1 MKYKGKYSLNENLLK
16 GRGMGL
22 LITEMAT
29 QDPDVDPQVSKSS
42 DGTQPRKR
50 TGCKAERIVAFLHD
64 VPLNKYQLKGEST
77 HYTVAFDVDGGS
89 GKQFEVKSIN
99 SSSTVALE
107 CKEEMGGACA
117 QIVSQYDSAAKADI
131 AAGGKGYRSASA
143 EAGAAGVDLT
153 AASNQLLDDKFGGG
167 ARFLCV
173 HTERGGVYEQTR
185 ETLQPKLKTANYRTS
200 EGGGV
205 ACTFKADKSTEL
217 FNQPYDAEVDAWCVN
232 QGGVSLL

>member
-1 MKYKGKYSLNENLLK
+1 MKYRGKYNLKENLLE

-42 DGTQPRKR
+42 DGAQPRKA

-64 VPLNKYQLKGEST
+64 VPLNKYQIKGEST
-77 HYTVAFDVDGGS
+77 HYTVPFDVDGGP

-107 CKEEMGGACA
+107 CKSSMGGACA
-117 QIVSQYDSAAKADI
+117 KIVQQYDAAALD
-131 AAGGKGYRSASA
+131 GGYNSASA
-143 EAGAAGVDLT
+143 AAGAVGVDLQ
-153 AASNQLLDDKFGGG
+153 AASQQLLDNKFKGSS
-167 ARFLCV
+167 RFLCV
-173 HTERGGVYEQTR
+173 HTELGGVYEQTAQ
-185 ETLQPKLKTANYRTS
+185 TLTPKLKTANYRTS

-205 ACTFKADKSTEL
+205 ACTFTADKSNQIFT
-217 FNQPYDAEVDAWCVN
+217 QPYDKEVDDWCVS